1 MRGLLPVAGHW
12 VSVLTGLVPLAL
24 VIALSP
30 LSVIP
35 AVLVVHSPQPRPSSL
50 AFLGG
55 WLLGLAVVTAV
66 FVAASGALGGLS
78 TTSPAW
84 ASWLRVVLGS
94 ALIVFGVLRWLTW
107 HRHTEMPGW
116 MRAFASF
123 TPARAGLVGAVLVV
137 VRPEVLIIC
146 AAAGLAIGS
155 GGHGAAGSW
164 IYTAFFAM
172 LAASTVAIPI
182 LAYVAAGDRLDDS
195 LERLKDWME
204 KNHAG
209 MVAAI
214 LVVIGLLLLY
224 NGVHAM

>member
-1 MRGLLPVAGHW
+1 MRKLLPVTGHW
-12 VSVLTGLVPLAL
+12 FSVLTGLVPLAL
-24 VIALSP
+24 VVALSP

-35 AVLVVHSPQPRPSSL
+35 AVLVLHTPRPRPSSL
-50 AFLGG
+50 AFLVG
-55 WLLGLAVVTAV
+55 WLFGLAAVTAV
-66 FVAASGALGGLS
+66 FVAASGVLGGLRK
-78 TTSPAW
+78 TPPAW

-94 ALIVFGVLRWLTW
+94 ALIVFGVVRWLTR
-107 HRHTEMPGW
+107 HRSTEMPGW
-116 MRAFASF
+116 MRTFTSF
-123 TPARAGLVGAVLVV
+123 TPTRAGVVGAVLVV

-164 IYTAFFAM
+164 VYTAFFVA

-182 LAYVAAGDRLDDS
+182 LAYLAAGDRLDDS

-209 MVAAI
+209 MLAVI
-214 LVVIGLLLLY
+214 LVVIGLLVLY
-224 NGVHAM
+224 NGLHAM

>member
-94 ALIVFGVLRWLTW
+94 ALIVFGVLRWLTR

-182 LAYVAAGDRLDDS
+182 LAYVAAGDHSTIRWND
-195 LERLKDWME
+195 LKTGWRRTMP
-204 KNHAG
+204 G
-209 MVAAI
+209 WSRPFWS
-214 LVVIGLLLLY
+214 
-224 NGVHAM
+224 

>member
-94 ALIVFGVLRWLTW
+94 ALIVFGVLRWLTR

-123 TPARAGLVGAVLVV
+123 TPARAGLVGAGGGETRGADHLRGGRIGHRQR
-137 VRPEVLIIC
+137 RPRRRGFLD
-146 AAAGLAIGS
+146 L
-155 GGHGAAGSW
+155 HG
-164 IYTAFFAM
+164 
-172 LAASTVAIPI
+172 I
-182 LAYVAAGDRLDDS
+182 LCHVGCIHGRDPD
-195 LERLKDWME
+195 
-204 KNHAG
+204 
-209 MVAAI
+209 
-214 LVVIGLLLLY
+214 IGLR
-224 NGVHAM
+224 GCR

>member
-94 ALIVFGVLRWLTW
+94 ALIVFGVLRWLTR

-155 GGHGAAGSW
+155 GGHGAAVPGFTRHSLPCW
-164 IYTAFFAM
+164 LHPRSRSRYWPTW
-172 LAASTVAIPI
+172 LPVTDSTIRWN
-182 LAYVAAGDRLDDS
+182 D
-195 LERLKDWME
+195 LKTGWRRTMP
-204 KNHAG
+204 G
-209 MVAAI
+209 WSRPFWS
-214 LVVIGLLLLY
+214 
-224 NGVHAM
+224 

>member
-1 MRGLLPVAGHW
+1 M
-12 VSVLTGLVPLAL
+12 
-24 VIALSP
+24 
-30 LSVIP
+30 
-35 AVLVVHSPQPRPSSL
+35 
-50 AFLGG
+50 
-55 WLLGLAVVTAV
+55 
-66 FVAASGALGGLS
+66 
-78 TTSPAW
+78 
-84 ASWLRVVLGS
+84 
-94 ALIVFGVLRWLTW
+94 
-107 HRHTEMPGW
+107 
-116 MRAFASF
+116 
-123 TPARAGLVGAVLVV
+123 
-137 VRPEVLIIC
+137 RPEVLIIC

>member
-94 ALIVFGVLRWLTW
+94 ALIVFGVLRWLTR

-164 IYTAFFAM
+164 IYTAFFCH
-172 LAASTVAIPI
+172 VGCIHGRDP
-182 LAYVAAGDRLDDS
+182 D
-195 LERLKDWME
+195 
-204 KNHAG
+204 
-209 MVAAI
+209 
-214 LVVIGLLLLY
+214 IGLR
-224 NGVHAM
+224 GCR

>member
-1 MRGLLPVAGHW
+1 M
-12 VSVLTGLVPLAL
+12 
-24 VIALSP
+24 
-30 LSVIP
+30 
-35 AVLVVHSPQPRPSSL
+35 
-50 AFLGG
+50 
-55 WLLGLAVVTAV
+55 VTAV

-94 ALIVFGVLRWLTW
+94 ALIVFGVLRWLTR

>member
-1 MRGLLPVAGHW
+1 MAGLGILATGGPRVGTDRVRRASVADPASPHRNA
-12 VSVLTGLVPLAL
+12 GLDARIRQL
-24 VIALSP
+24 
-30 LSVIP
+30 
-35 AVLVVHSPQPRPSSL
+35 H
-50 AFLGG
+50 
-55 WLLGLAVVTAV
+55 
-66 FVAASGALGGLS
+66 
-78 TTSPAW
+78 
-84 ASWLRVVLGS
+84 
-94 ALIVFGVLRWLTW
+94 
-107 HRHTEMPGW
+107 PGT
-116 MRAFASF
+116 R
-123 TPARAGLVGAVLVV
+123 RLVGAVLVV